1 MKYLIYTKKIWNPKS
16 SQVRLQ
22 KKFIKKSINYSD
34 IKKINPKR
42 IFFIHWSKFIDKKI
56 YSKYECI
63 QFHCSNL
70 PKFRGGSPVQHQILN
85 GIKNTKLS
93 AFKINKKLDTGDLC
107 ISKKISLKG
116 SATNIYKRI
125 ETNALD
131 IIKKSLL
138 KPNLSYKKQN
148 GKPTFFKRRNA
159 KMSKISN
166 SINNINKLY
175 DFIRMLDAEDYPK
188 AYLEL
193 KNLKV
198 EFFNIQK
205 KQNKIYG
212 NFRFKKR

>member
-1 MKYLIYTKKIWNPKS
+1 MKYLIYTKKIWSPKS
-16 SQVRLQ
+16 SQVKLQ
-22 KKFIKKSINYSD
+22 KKFIKKSINYSE

-56 YSKYECI
+56 YSNYECI

-70 PKFRGGSPVQHQILN
+70 PKFRGGSPIQHQILN
-85 GIKNTKLS
+85 GIINTKLS
-93 AFKINKKLDTGDLC
+93 AFKINKTLDTGDLC

-116 SATNIYKRI
+116 SANDIYKRI
-125 ETNALD
+125 EKNALD
-131 IIKKSLL
+131 IIKKRLL
-138 KPNLSYKKQN
+138 KPKLSYKKQM
-148 GKPTFFKRRNA
+148 GKPTFFKRRNE

-166 SINNINKLY
+166 SVNNINKLY
-175 DFIRMLDAEDYPK
+175 DFLRMLDAEDYPK

-198 EFFNIQK
+198 EFFNIKK

-212 NFRFKKR
+212 NFRFKKK